1 MKEDR
6 RIALSITSKSAS
18 HETISF
24 IIACRYDIGFHLG
37 NFLRTGTGPQSM
49 VVIIYFDVVNVP
61 RPSERTQ
68 AVFPGLHT
76 FATGDYE

>member
-1 MKEDR
+1 
-6 RIALSITSKSAS
+6 
-18 HETISF
+18 
-24 IIACRYDIGFHLG
+24 
-37 NFLRTGTGPQSM
+37 M